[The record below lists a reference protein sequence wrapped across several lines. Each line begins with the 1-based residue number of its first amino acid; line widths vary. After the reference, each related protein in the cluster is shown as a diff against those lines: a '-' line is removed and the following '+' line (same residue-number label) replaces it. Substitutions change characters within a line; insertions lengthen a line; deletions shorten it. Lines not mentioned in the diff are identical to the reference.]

1 MPGKD
6 PYSLRDVFEEM
17 TLNLI
22 ASMKRNLSRH
32 EREEENVGFRFDRWQ
47 LAKLRSLNKFR
58 RENKKLIGDAGTAA
72 NKIIDD
78 VTQQSFVDGQNRFQR
93 AWDRVVSFVLKPFG
107 RQRTNVE
114 AEITFP
120 DDFKE
125 QLPPDPKQP
134 NLPEPEKPKPK
145 SKKGKKKAPSTNK
158 PLPKAPPETDFFG
171 INEKKLKA
179 LQDAAKKDLHKGSEA
194 VLRKMD
200 DIYRQVI
207 FKAEAHMAL
216 GSMTLDQAIDKATK
230 DFLSRGID
238 VFTFGD
244 GRRMTISAYAEMALR
259 TVSQR
264 ATFLGEGK
272 KRDEWGVYTVVMS
285 SHDNCSPWCLP
296 FQGTVMIDDVYT
308 SISREQAEQ
317 LSRDTGYLLLS
328 YAMQEGAFHPNCRHT
343 LATFFPGITR
353 LPDPVDSALA
363 LKRYKAEQWQRY
375 LERGIRKYKRLEVG
389 SIDVGNQVKYGKK
402 VLEWQEKL
410 KLHLEENP
418 SLRRDHK
425 RDQVDGELPASERTG
440 LLKNAELNVKIEE
453 TRQLI
458 LSNEI
463 PKTILT
469 GQQNK
474 HIPGTH
480 EYKQYVDK
488 LKAKGQY
495 GPSRL
500 SVSQEEAEALIKEY
514 AGSGKI
520 TFSAKGWNNKELI
533 LTNDRVIGTAV
544 NNLTGEEAET
554 TVFKIHYGK
563 KGAHI
568 VPDYPSKKG

>member
-1 MPGKD
+1 MAGKD

-17 TLNLI
+17 TLNLV

-32 EREEENVGFRFDRWQ
+32 EREEEDVGFKFDQWQ
-47 LAKLRSLNKFR
+47 LAKLRSMNKFR
-58 RENKKLIGDAGTAA
+58 RENRKLIGDAGTAA
-72 NKIIDD
+72 NKILDD
-78 VTQQSFVDGQNRFQR
+78 VIQQSYVDGQNRFQR
-93 AWDRVVSFVLKPFG
+93 AWDRVVNFVLKPFG
-107 RQRTNVE
+107 RQRTGVE

-120 DDFKE
+120 EDFKE
-125 QLPPDPKQP
+125 QLSPDPTESI
-134 NLPEPEKPKPK
+134 LPEPEQPKPK
-145 SKKGKKKAPSTNK
+145 KGKRKKDPSPSK

-171 INEKKLKA
+171 VNEKKLSA
-179 LQDAAKKDLHKGSEA
+179 LQDAAKKDLKKGSEA

-200 DIYRQVI
+200 DVYRQVI
-207 FKAEAHMAL
+207 YKAEAHMTL
-216 GSMTLDQAIDKATK
+216 GGMTLDQAIDKATK

-238 VFTFGD
+238 AITFGD

-296 FQGTVMIDDVYT
+296 FQGTVLIDDVYT
-308 SISREQAEQ
+308 SITREQAEQ

-343 LATFFPGITR
+343 LATYFPGITR
-353 LPDPVDSALA
+353 LPDPVDAEMALR
-363 LKRYKAEQWQRY
+363 RYEAEQWQRY

-389 SIDVGNQVKYGKK
+389 SIDEGNQVKYGKK
-402 VLEWQEKL
+402 VLEWNEKL
-410 KLHLEENP
+410 KQHLEDSP
-418 SLRRDHK
+418 SLRRDYK
-425 RDQVDGELPASERTG
+425 RDQVDGEMPASERTER
-440 LLKNAELNVKIEE
+440 LKNAEISAKIEE

-458 LSNEI
+458 RSNQI
-463 PKTILT
+463 PKTVLT

-500 SVSQEEAEALIKEY
+500 SVSQEEAEDLIKEY

-568 VPDYPSKKG
+568 VPDYPSKKR